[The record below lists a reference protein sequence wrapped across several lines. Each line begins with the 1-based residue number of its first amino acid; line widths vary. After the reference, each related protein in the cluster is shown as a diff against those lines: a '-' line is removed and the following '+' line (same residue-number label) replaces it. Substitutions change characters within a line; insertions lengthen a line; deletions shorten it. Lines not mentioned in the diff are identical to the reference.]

1 MRRILIA
8 TLGVA
13 LLTGTVLAVRGAAA
27 GPPAPPA
34 QAAEATAAAAHQHAA
49 AASSGGGGKGLATQ
63 LARARLATA
72 RYATSLNTAKA
83 DGYQLITPMIPDMG
97 YHYLNPT
104 IQGFDP
110 AKPHSL
116 VYERRGGA
124 WTLGALEWVFPATPT
139 TPPLPGATFGSF
151 AAACHYKD
159 GTFVFVASQDQ
170 CAKRSPEPG
179 AAFNFW
185 HPDLVTLHVWL
196 WYPNPDG
203 LYSGTNPYIKP
214 FNRG

>member
-34 QAAEATAAAAHQHAA
+34 QAAEATAAAAHLHAA
-49 AASSGGGGKGLATQ
+49 AATSGGAGKGLATQ

-72 RYATSLNTAKA
+72 RYTTSLNTAKA

-97 YHYLNPT
+97 YHDRNPT
-104 IQGFDP
+104 IQGFNP
-110 AKPHSL
+110 AKPHIL
-116 VYERRGGA
+116 VSQHRGGT
-124 WTLGALEWVFPATPT
+124 WTLGALEWVIPT
-139 TPPLPGATFGSF
+139 TPPLPGATYGSF
-151 AAACHYKD
+151 AAACHYTD
-159 GTFVFVASQDQ
+159 GTFVFAASQDQ
-170 CAKRSPEPG
+170 CAKRSPQTG
-179 AAFNFW
+179 ARFTFW

-196 WYPNPDG
+196 WHHNPDG
-203 LYSGTNPYIKP
+203 LYSATNPLIQPY
-214 FNRG
+214 NRG

>member
-34 QAAEATAAAAHQHAA
+34 QAAEATAPAAQLHAA
-49 AASSGGGGKGLATQ
+49 AATSGGGGKGLATQ

-97 YHYLNPT
+97 YHDRNPT
-104 IQGFDP
+104 IQGFNP
-110 AKPHSL
+110 AKPHIL
-116 VYERRGGA
+116 VSQHRNGT
-124 WTLGALEWVFPATPT
+124 WTLGALE
-139 TPPLPGATFGSF
+139 
-151 AAACHYKD
+151 
-159 GTFVFVASQDQ
+159 
-170 CAKRSPEPG
+170 
-179 AAFNFW
+179 
-185 HPDLVTLHVWL
+185 
-196 WYPNPDG
+196 
-203 LYSGTNPYIKP
+203 
-214 FNRG
+214 